1 LSAIAERIESGLM
14 GIKGRIAITGRP
26 GVGKTTLVE
35 ALLERLPSSA
45 GGMLSREIRVCGHRV
60 GYSLIDV
67 ATKREHVLAHLHQ
80 RVGPRVGRYTVN
92 LEALEG
98 VGIPGILRA
107 VRENDLVVIDEIA
120 PMELSSAL
128 FVPAVEAA
136 LASSKQLIITTHA
149 NADHA
154 IAHRVRQELVLIR
167 MKLSNRDALLD
178 VCLEQLGR
186 YPHRPS
192 SD

>member
-1 LSAIAERIESGLM
+1 
-14 GIKGRIAITGRP
+14 
-26 GVGKTTLVE
+26 
-35 ALLERLPSSA
+35 
-45 GGMLSREIRVCGHRV
+45 MLSREIRVCGHRV

-80 RVGPRVGRYTVN
+80 RVGPRIGRYTVN

-149 NADHA
+149 NADPA